1 MIKNKG
7 LRRAVSLAVPIM
19 ILALAL
25 LSALFFDSRRHM
37 IVSLTAAA
45 MTVVLFISGFEKKS
59 TGTRRLVI
67 VSVMTA
73 LCFLGR
79 CIPKLKPI
87 MALTIITGIYLGGES
102 GFLVG
107 AMTAILTN
115 FYFGQGP
122 WTVFQMFA
130 WGIAGYCAGMFSTML
145 KKSRPLLIIYGA
157 LAGVVYSFIM
167 DIWTVLWYNGNFEL
181 KLYLAALVTAI
192 SYTISYAVSSVL
204 FLLIFAKPFGSKL
217 ERIKVKYGV

>member
-1 MIKNKG
+1 
-7 LRRAVSLAVPIM
+7 M

-79 CIPKLKPI
+79 FIPILKPI

-130 WGIAGYCAGMFSTML
+130 WGIAGYCAGMVFNNVEKEQTSAHHL
-145 KKSRPLLIIYGA
+145 RSIGRSRLLIYYGH
-157 LAGVVYSFIM
+157 LDSFVVQRQFRVKTLPCGTCHRDTVYDLVCSFERVVPV
-167 DIWTVLWYNGNFEL
+167 DLCETV
-181 KLYLAALVTAI
+181 
-192 SYTISYAVSSVL
+192 
-204 FLLIFAKPFGSKL
+204 
-217 ERIKVKYGV
+217 RQ

>member
-67 VSVMTA
+67 VSVITA
-73 LCFLGR
+73 LCFL
-79 CIPKLKPI
+79 
-87 MALTIITGIYLGGES
+87 
-102 GFLVG
+102 V
-107 AMTAILTN
+107 
-115 FYFGQGP
+115 
-122 WTVFQMFA
+122 
-130 WGIAGYCAGMFSTML
+130 
-145 KKSRPLLIIYGA
+145 
-157 LAGVVYSFIM
+157 
-167 DIWTVLWYNGNFEL
+167 
-181 KLYLAALVTAI
+181 
-192 SYTISYAVSSVL
+192 
-204 FLLIFAKPFGSKL
+204 
-217 ERIKVKYGV
+217 

>member
-7 LRRAVSLAVPIM
+7 LRCAVSLAVPIM

-79 CIPKLKPI
+79 FIPILKPI

-145 KKSRPLLIIYGA
+145 NSTGGCSPLICAFCTAAGGGGA
-157 LAGVVYSFIM
+157 ACVFLFFFVITLHMITFITANSATAAAIMRISGVVM
-167 DIWTVLWYNGNFEL
+167 
-181 KLYLAALVTAI
+181 
-192 SYTISYAVSSVL
+192 
-204 FLLIFAKPFGSKL
+204 P
-217 ERIKVKYGV
+217 

>member
-1 MIKNKG
+1 MIVIKNKG

-79 CIPKLKPI
+79 FIPILKPI

-115 FYFGQGP
+115 FYFGQGLDSLSDVRVGNSRLLRRN
-122 WTVFQMFA
+122 VFNNVEKEQTSA
-130 WGIAGYCAGMFSTML
+130 HHLRSIGR
-145 KKSRPLLIIYGA
+145 SRLLIYYGH
-157 LAGVVYSFIM
+157 LDSFVVQRQFRVKTLPCGTCHRDTVYDLVCSFERVVSV
-167 DIWTVLWYNGNFEL
+167 DLCETV
-181 KLYLAALVTAI
+181 
-192 SYTISYAVSSVL
+192 
-204 FLLIFAKPFGSKL
+204 
-217 ERIKVKYGV
+217 RQ